1 MSRQP
6 DRLDDD
12 SPGAATPPDLDR
24 LIVKSIGWLGVS
36 LGGSQLITFASMVV
50 LARLLDPTAF
60 GLVAVAWSVLA
71 LLQEMQDSGLAAAL
85 VYRRTDI
92 QRAAGSAL
100 AFAPVVSLVLFG
112 IGFAVAPLLAR
123 FVGDSA
129 ATDVIR
135 ALLALLLIR
144 SFGIAPWAIFERGL
158 DYKARARVDLT
169 TAGTQAGVAI
179 GLAAAG
185 AGVWSLVVGQL
196 AGSAAGVAVAWLLVP
211 WRPSVRDADLRVLR
225 ELLRYGRWVSSVRA
239 VNIVNRS
246 LDNVVIAR
254 LLGTTSLGVYA
265 FAFRMADLPVSL
277 VGAILGRVMFP
288 VYSMLQSDLA
298 SIRRIYLENLQRV
311 ALVLLPIVV
320 VLMVDAEPIV
330 LALFGDKW
338 RAAIT
343 PLQILAAWALVRAF
357 VSPSGPVFDGMG
369 KPHLALYFQIAGMGI
384 LLTLLLVLVP
394 RFDLNGAAAAQAIA
408 VTAVGVPMLLLAMH
422 MIELEILELAR
433 ALGPSVLCSAILA
446 GSLLLTSAF
455 VDSLSPVV
463 ALVVIAAI
471 GSTVYIASS
480 MVFARSVVMPIWVNL
495 RRVDDQPT

>member
-1 MSRQP
+1 MSRLP
-6 DRLDDD
+6 DRQDDD
-12 SPGAATPPDLDR
+12 SPRTTTPADLDR

-36 LGGSQLITFASMVV
+36 LGGSQLVGFASMVV

-85 VYRRTDI
+85 VYRRDDI
-92 QRAAGSAL
+92 KRAAGSAL
-100 AFAPVVSLVLFG
+100 AFAPVTSLLLFC
-112 IGFAVAPLLAR
+112 IGFAVAPYLAR
-123 FVGDSA
+123 FVGDA
-129 ATDVIR
+129 DATNVIR
-135 ALLALLLIR
+135 ALLVLLLIR
-144 SFGIAPWAIFERGL
+144 SFGIAPWAIFERNL
-158 DYKARARVDLT
+158 NFKARARIDLA
-169 TAGTQAGVAI
+169 TAGTQAVVAI
-179 GLAAAG
+179 GLAVAG

-196 AGSAAGVAVAWLLVP
+196 SGAAAGVAVAWLLLP

-246 LDNVVIAR
+246 LDNIVIAR
-254 LLGTTSLGVYA
+254 LLGTTSLGFYA
-265 FAFRMADLPVSL
+265 LAFRLADLPVSL

-288 VYSMLQSDLA
+288 VYSMLQNDVA
-298 SIRRIYLENLQRV
+298 SIRRIYVENLQRV

-330 LALFGDKW
+330 LALLGDQW
-338 RAAIT
+338 RAVIT
-343 PLQILAAWALVRAF
+343 PLQILAAWALVRAL

-369 KPHLALYFQIAGMGI
+369 KPHLALYFQIAGMAI

-408 VTAVGVPMLLLAMH
+408 ITAVGVPMLLLAIR
-422 MIELEILELAR
+422 MIELEIGDLAR

-463 ALVVIAAI
+463 AVVVIAAI

-480 MVFARSVVMPIWVNL
+480 MIFARSVIAPIWVSL